1 MDTKKFAIA
10 TVAGSVVLLL
20 TGFVFYGVLLRDFM
34 AANSAPGVMK
44 EVPDMAPL
52 VLGELCIAA
61 FLTLILSRWEGIT
74 SFGAGAKSGA
84 VLVLLFAL
92 GLNLVFYATM
102 NMIEA
107 VAIPADT
114 VVNTI
119 RMCLAGGVIGLALGR
134 S

>member
-10 TVAGSVVLLL
+10 TVAGGVVLLL
-20 TGFVFYGVLLRDFM
+20 TRFVFYGVLLRDFM

-44 EVPDMAPL
+44 VVPDMAPL
-52 VLGELCIAA
+52 VLGELCVAA

-74 SFGAGAKSGA
+74 SFGAGAKAGA
-84 VLVLLFAL
+84 VLGLLFAL

-119 RMCLAGGVIGLALGR
+119 RMCLAGGVIGLVLGR